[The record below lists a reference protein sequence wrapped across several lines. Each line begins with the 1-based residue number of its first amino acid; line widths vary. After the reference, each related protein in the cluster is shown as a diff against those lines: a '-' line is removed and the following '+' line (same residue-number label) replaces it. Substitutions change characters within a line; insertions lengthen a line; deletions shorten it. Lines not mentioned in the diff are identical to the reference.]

1 MNYTQLTKTAL
12 RIFLGFL
19 GLTAVIAIISVLGG
33 KFGELQA
40 KIIGS
45 TFTISAAS
53 ICSMSCAAFI
63 ARKNQTAI
71 GLSGIGLA
79 VVAAILVIA
88 GLWPEISSDL
98 YWKTTATFGI
108 AAIACAHGFLL
119 ILPELGDRQKWFQ
132 PVSFLSIVLLA
143 LLVIVAMWGDIGE
156 EVYYRFMAAVAIVV
170 GLETVS
176 LPILIKLRKGA
187 GQVRPQLVLEKQD
200 DGTYMDVAGNKYRLS
215 ELGAENESS
224 ME

>member
-19 GLTAVIAIISVLGG
+19 GLTAVIAIVSVLGG

-45 TFTISAAS
+45 TFTISLAS

-63 ARKNQTAI
+63 ARKNRSVI

-79 VVAAILVIA
+79 VVSAILVIA
-88 GLWPEISSDL
+88 GIWPEISSDP
-98 YWKTTATFGI
+98 YWKTTATFGV

-119 ILPELGDRQKWFQ
+119 VLPELGKGRQWFQ
-132 PVSFLSIVLLA
+132 PVSFVSIVVLA

-156 EVYYRFMAAVAIVV
+156 EVYYRFMAVAAIVV

-176 LPILIKLRKGA
+176 LPILIRLRKGD
-187 GQVRPQLVLEKQD
+187 GQQKRQLLLEQLEDGLYIDSTGKQ
-200 DGTYMDVAGNKYRLS
+200 YRVT
-215 ELGAENESS
+215 ELGAGQDN
-224 ME
+224 